1 MHDSEKCVW
10 SGLTFDER
18 DIVEGGFRH
27 GALRVLVA
35 TSTLSSGVNLPAR
48 RVIIRTPM
56 FHGSVIDVQTYR
68 QMIGRAGRKG
78 LDSCGVCVTD
88 FLYCMPRVK
97 VSTENFVVLRQFYI
111 SILVVYNVDLQAHH
125 NNCLL
130 VFCCMYRREHHI
142 VQASRAIQGHGASK
156 VEPAACAQLFESRK
170 R

>member
-1 MHDSEKCVW
+1 MW

-27 GALRVLVA
+27 GALRVLIA

-78 LDSCGVCVTD
+78 VDSCGVCVTD
-88 FLYCMPRVK
+88 VLYCMPRAK
-97 VSTENFVVLRQFYI
+97 VLTENFVVWRQFYI
-111 SILVVYNVDLQAHH
+111 SLLVVYLQAHH
-125 NNCLL
+125 KKCLL
-130 VFCCMYRREHHI
+130 VYCCINRREHHI
-142 VQASRAIQGHGASK
+142 VQASRAIQGHRASK
-156 VEPAACAQLFESRK
+156 VEPAACTQLFQSRE